1 MPAVLVLFA
10 HPALE
15 RSRVHRQLLAHLPDD
30 PRITLH
36 DLYEAYPD
44 FDIEVRHEQHLLT
57 RTTSSSFS
65 IRSSGTA
72 RRRSS
77 SSGRT

>member
-1 MPAVLVLFA
+1 MRILILVA

-15 RSRVHRQLLAHLPDD
+15 RSRVHRALLASVLPS
-30 PRITLH
+30 RGLTVH

-44 FDIEVRHEQHLLT
+44 FDIDVPREQALLAAP
-57 RTTSSSFS
+57 RPARRCS

-72 RRRSS
+72 RRPS
-77 SSGRT
+77 